1 MIAVNNYLCSRD
13 LSLHGRRHLAAQ
25 NEVFPS
31 EQGTVFARVILCGS
45 RPCEAQNVERG
56 YIPMA
61 KACYMFEVCD
71 CTRLLCKSVVLLN
84 AEIFAHTL
92 VMCK

>member
-1 MIAVNNYLCSRD
+1 MSAVNNYLCSRD

-25 NEVFPS
+25 NAVFPS
-31 EQGTVFARVILCGS
+31 EQGAVCARVILCGS

-61 KACYMFEVCD
+61 KACYMSEVCD
-71 CTRLLCKSVVLLN
+71 YTRILCKSIVLLN
-84 AEIFAHTL
+84 AEIFAHT
-92 VMCK
+92 